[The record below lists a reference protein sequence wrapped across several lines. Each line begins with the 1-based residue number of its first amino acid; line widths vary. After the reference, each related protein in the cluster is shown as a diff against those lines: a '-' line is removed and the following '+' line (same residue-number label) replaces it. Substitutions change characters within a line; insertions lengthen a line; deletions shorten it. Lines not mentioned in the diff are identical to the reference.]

1 MVIAFC
7 AYTINNFKSKKIF
20 IQQIVDF
27 VISSLISGLISA
39 VITLPTW
46 MNLSNNKFA
55 EHTINEG
62 FKLSLVSSIAK
73 SISALFMKNTFNG
86 SPLLFIGTL
95 AIIVFILYF
104 IDNKNSKKKE
114 LLT

>member
-1 MVIAFC
+1 
-7 AYTINNFKSKKIF
+7 
-20 IQQIVDF
+20 
-27 VISSLISGLISA
+27 
-39 VITLPTW
+39 

-62 FKLSLVSSIAK
+62 FRLSPVSSIAK

-95 AIIVFILYF
+95 AIIILF
-104 IDNKNSKKKE
+104 CTLLIIRIQKKKE